1 MWASTAFL
9 LYPTKLIEMA
19 CNNEIDWLYSLLQFL
34 CCRIYKRQGKVKFYI
49 RLEKSSFSFHHMS
62 RAIGSVVFKTN
73 ANVWLSL
80 LTSLFDDK
88 ESSHCSCRGGFR
100 NHVNIQSEKTWKCMA
115 VVYYTWLVCLLCNS
129 SLACL
134 IAITFR
140 PPFAIFLVIF
150 WVLFQTILEQ
160 QRLLIIFYLFIYHQ
174 TQIISIF
181 NCFPFTS
188 FLHFYPSR

>member
-1 MWASTAFL
+1 VNVLIPVIIFYFMGVMWASTAFL
-9 LYPTKLIEMA
+9 LYLTIRIDGLQHR
-19 CNNEIDWLYSLLQFL
+19 CSEIDRLYSLLQFL

-62 RAIGSVVFKTN
+62 RVIGSVVFKTN

-140 PPFAIFLVIF
+140 PPFAFF
-150 WVLFQTILEQ
+150 
-160 QRLLIIFYLFIYHQ
+160 
-174 TQIISIF
+174 
-181 NCFPFTS
+181 
-188 FLHFYPSR
+188 